1 MTPKGYERLMA
12 VFEGACARSV
22 EARAAFLDEVCAGD
36 PGLRRDVDQLLA
48 ADEQSN
54 GLLEKPALDMGSA
67 RNQQIGPY
75 RIEAKLGEGGMG
87 IVFRAQDT
95 KLNRP
100 VAIKFL
106 MGELAD
112 AAARRRFQREAQTA
126 SSLNHP
132 HILTVHDAGEW
143 EDRQY
148 LVTEYLEGGTL
159 KDWVTAERRSWR
171 DAVEMLVGVA
181 DGLAT
186 AHAAGILHRDIK
198 PANILIHRSGYAKL
212 ADFGLAKMAISP
224 AVGQADRTLTEG
236 PTKPGMVVGT
246 ISYMS
251 PEQASGKPL
260 DGRSD
265 VFSFGVVLYEALAGR
280 RPFTGAT
287 DLEVLQRVIHGTAQP
302 LGESI
307 PPAVRS
313 VVYRAIEKDPAARY
327 QTMQEM
333 VDDLRRLARGSAEG
347 PVGTS
352 PVLNRKSM
360 VITAVAA
367 TAILAG
373 AASVYRWHTEAPAKL
388 QSIAVLPFENLSGDP
403 GQEFFS
409 DGMTDEII
417 SELAH
422 VSALHV
428 ISRTS
433 VMRYKGGARK
443 GLPQIARELNVDDIV
458 EGAVTNIGG
467 KVRITAQLIRARD
480 ERHMWSQ
487 KYERDL
493 TDVLTLQGEVARAIA
508 SEIHVSLNPDESARL
523 TQSKNVNPDAYQEF
537 LHGNFFLRQNI
548 RGIDRSIESFRRAI
562 ELDPAYAD
570 AHAGLG
576 QALVYAGIYELRT
589 PARAYTEAR
598 IAAEKAL
605 KLDRSNAAAHNALG
619 DVKKSLDWD
628 LTGAEKEEHRAL
640 ELSASDLLTRL
651 WLADTLS
658 RLERHDEALAESA
671 RAITLDP
678 VSALSHN
685 SRSMLFFRA
694 RRYDESLN
702 EARIALE
709 LDPSH
714 VNALWWQGLAYAEK
728 RDFPRS
734 LASLQKGFDM
744 SKGPMFLG
752 SLGYAHALAGDREKA
767 KIVIR
772 ELEALSKTR
781 YVSAVDTAIVY
792 AGLGDADA
800 TFEWLKKAYEA
811 RDGRVHQLVW
821 PLFDRFRRDS
831 RYVELKGRI
840 GLGGA

>member
-12 VFEGACARSV
+12 VFEGACARRV
-22 EARAAFLDEVCAGD
+22 EDRVAFLDEACAGD
-36 PGLRRDVDQLLA
+36 PALRRDVDQLLA
-48 ADEQSN
+48 ADEQSQ
-54 GLLEKPALDMGSA
+54 GLLNKPAVDLGTA
-67 RNQQIGPY
+67 TNQQIGPY

-87 IVFRAQDT
+87 IVFRAHDT
-95 KLNRP
+95 KLDRP
-100 VAIKFL
+100 VALKFL
-106 MGELAD
+106 TGDVAD

-132 HILTVHDAGEW
+132 HILTVHDVGEW
-143 EDRQY
+143 EGRQY

-159 KDWVTAERRSWR
+159 KDWVTAEKRSWR
-171 DAVEMLVGVA
+171 EVLELLVGVA
-181 DGLAT
+181 DGLST

-212 ADFGLAKMAISP
+212 ADFGLAKMAHNP
-224 AVGQADRTLTEG
+224 VVGQADRTLTEG
-236 PTKPGMVVGT
+236 PTRPGVLVGT
-246 ISYMS
+246 IAYMS

-287 DLEVLQRVIHGTAQP
+287 DLEVLQTIIHGTAEP
-302 LGESI
+302 LGEEI
-307 PPAVRS
+307 PQVLRH
-313 VVYRAIEKDPAARY
+313 VVHKALEKDPAARY

-333 VDDLRRLARGSAEG
+333 VDDLRRLTRGSAET
-347 PVGTS
+347 PAAAS
-352 PVLNRKSM
+352 PVLNRTPM
-360 VITAVAA
+360 LVT
-367 TAILAG
+367 AG
-373 AASVYRWHTEAPAKL
+373 AVMVLLLAAAAAYRWSAEGPAKL
-388 QSIAVLPFENLSGDP
+388 QSIAVLPLENLSGDP
-403 GQEFFS
+403 AQEFFS
-409 DGMTDEII
+409 DGMTDELI

-443 GLPQIARELNVDDIV
+443 GLPEIARELNVDAIV
-458 EGAVTNIGG
+458 EGSVTKIGG

-480 ERHMWSQ
+480 DRHIWSQ
-487 KYERDL
+487 KYERNL
-493 TDVLTLQGEVARAIA
+493 TDILTLQGEVARAIA
-508 SEIHVSLNPDESARL
+508 SQIRVSLKPEESNRL
-523 TQSKNVNPDAYQEF
+523 TQSKTVNPDAYQAF
-537 LHGNFFLRQNI
+537 LQGNFFLRQNI
-548 RGIDRSIESFRRAI
+548 RGIDRSIEWFRRAI
-562 ELDPAYAD
+562 ELDPTYAD

-576 QALVYAGIYELRT
+576 QALVYAGIYEFRP
-589 PARAYTEAR
+589 PAQAYTEAR
-598 IAAEKAL
+598 TAAERAL
-605 KLDRSNAAAHNALG
+605 KLDGSNAGAHNVLA
-619 DVKKSLDWD
+619 DVKKSLEWD
-628 LTGAEKEEHRAL
+628 LAGAEQEQRRAI
-640 ELSASDLLTRL
+640 ELSPSDLLTRL

-685 SRSMLFFRA
+685 SRSMLFLRA
-694 RRYDESLN
+694 RRYDESLD

-744 SKGPMFLG
+744 SKAPMFLG
-752 SLGYAHALAGDREKA
+752 SLGYAYARAGDREKA
-767 KIVIR
+767 KSAIR
-772 ELEALSKTR
+772 ELEALAKTPR
-781 YVSAVDTAIVY
+781 YVSAMDTAIVY

-811 RDGRVHQLVW
+811 RDGRVQQLVW
-821 PLFDRFRRDS
+821 PIFDQFRRDS
-831 RYVELKGRI
+831 RYVELKSRI
-840 GLGGA
+840 GLG